1 MDGFKTFY
9 NEKNGKYILFFGF
22 YFIFFIFLSFY
33 LRSLN
38 ANKPQEEEKPQEEV
52 VEKITT
58 YDISN
63 LINNDYSYII
73 SITDNEEIVNFEGRK
88 SNVDYANYEYKYFL
102 DIYNINQL
110 LKRSKLISSENYVLT
125 YELEN
130 KEINDILLT
139 NKKSGVNIINVLVNK
154 KGEINKIEFD
164 LSNYLDKDIYQIN
177 INYVVGENNENSSS

>member
-9 NEKNGKYILFFGF
+9 KEKNGKYILFFGF
-22 YFIFFIFLSFY
+22 YFIFFIFLAFY
-33 LRSLN
+33 LRSMN
-38 ANKPQEEEKPQEEV
+38 ADKPQEEEKPKEEV

-58 YDISN
+58 YNISN
-63 LINNDYSYII
+63 LTNNDFSYNIL
-73 SITDNEEIVNFEGRK
+73 ITDNEEIIRFEGKK

-110 LKRSKLISSENYVLT
+110 LKRSKLVSSEDYILT

-139 NKKSGVNIINVLVNK
+139 SKNNGVNKIYVYVNK
-154 KGEINKIEFD
+154 TGEINKIYFD
-164 LSNYLDKDIYQIN
+164 LSNYLEKDIYEIS

>member
-1 MDGFKTFY
+1 MNNFKTFY

-22 YFIFFIFLSFY
+22 YLLFFIFLGIYMRTLDS
-33 LRSLN
+33 
-38 ANKPQEEEKPQEEV
+38 NKPKEKQKEEV

-63 LINNDYSYII
+63 LINNDYTYTIEI
-73 SITDNEEIVNFEGRK
+73 DDNNEKINFNGSK
-88 SNVDYANYEYKYFL
+88 NDIDYANYEYKYFL

-110 LKRSKLISSENYVLT
+110 LKRSKLVYSEDYTLT

-139 NKKSGVNIINVLVNK
+139 NKKTG
-154 KGEINKIEFD
+154 INKIDVIVNDKTEVNSIKLD
-164 LSNYLDKDIYQIN
+164 LSNYLEKELYMIT
-177 INYVVGENNENSSS
+177 INYTVGDKNENSTS